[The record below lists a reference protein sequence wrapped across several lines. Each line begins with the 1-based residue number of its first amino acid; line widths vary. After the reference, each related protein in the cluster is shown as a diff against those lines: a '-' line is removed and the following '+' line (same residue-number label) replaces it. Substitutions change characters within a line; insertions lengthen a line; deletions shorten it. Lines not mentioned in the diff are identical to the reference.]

1 MCESWGVVNADS
13 MEGKPVLS
21 DVPALLYSGELDPAT
36 PASWALSMAQYF
48 PNAWTREWDGIA
60 HGVLTSSS
68 CADLVA
74 AVFLSDPGQ
83 DPFYLTCLERENPVS
98 FELD

>member
-1 MCESWGVVNADS
+1 MCLHFFIPENWILPRLRAGLWS
-13 MEGKPVLS
+13 
-21 DVPALLYSGELDPAT
+21 T
-36 PASWALSMAQYF
+36 AQYF
-48 PNAWTREWDGIA
+48 PNAWIREWDGIA
-60 HGVLTSSS
+60 HGVLAASA

-74 AVFLSDPGQ
+74 AVFLSNPSQ